1 MTVKFKVEVD
11 CANCAKKLE
20 RAIARIKDIDDA
32 NLAYMMGKMT
42 VESNL
47 PKEEVAEL
55 VIKEAKRVM
64 PDAKVE
70 LI

>member
-1 MTVKFKVEVD
+1 MIVKFKVEVD

-20 RAIARIKDIDDA
+20 RAIARIKGIDDA